1 MCAYCEE
8 QKPLFSRTSITK
20 NTIRSKSITIQ
31 GRRIVKIET
40 IMEADTFNPV
50 DEISDFELDYC
61 PKCGKGL
68 TEKTVDVQSIRESDK
83 E

>member
-8 QKPLFSRTSITK
+8 QKPLFFGTSITK
-20 NTIRSKSITIQ
+20 NGIRSKSVTIQ
-31 GRRIVKIET
+31 GGRIVKIET
-40 IMEADTFNPV
+40 IMETDTFKPA
-50 DEISDFELDYC
+50 DEVSDFELDYC

-68 TEKTVDVQSIRESDK
+68 TKKTMDVQSIRESDK

>member
-8 QKPLFSRTSITK
+8 QKPLFSGTSITK

-31 GRRIVKIET
+31 GRRLVKIET
-40 IMEADTFNPV
+40 IMEADTFKPV

-68 TEKTVDVQSIRESDK
+68 AENTMDVQSIREADK